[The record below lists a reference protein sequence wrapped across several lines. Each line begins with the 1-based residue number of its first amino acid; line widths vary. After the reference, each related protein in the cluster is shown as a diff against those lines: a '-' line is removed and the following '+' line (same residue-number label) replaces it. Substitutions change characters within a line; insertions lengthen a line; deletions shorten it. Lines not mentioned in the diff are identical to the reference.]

1 MWNVRKNEVILDFK
15 CNQFEADTIMF
26 PICYNIRSTDKDTMV
41 VINAKNTDCY
51 AEAAAI
57 SKKIQGLLA
66 LKRKAIDLV
75 Q

>member
-1 MWNVRKNEVILDFK
+1 MWNVHKNEVILDFK
-15 CNQFEADTIMF
+15 CNQSEADTIMF
-26 PICYNIRSTDKDTMV
+26 PIYYNIRSTDKDMMV
-41 VINAKNTDCY
+41 VINAKNADCCVQP
-51 AEAAAI
+51 AAI